1 MTITTGTVA
10 IACSGRSLFS
20 SLLVNTGNDM
30 IAQLERSAHFKS
42 AITEEEFTVAKKKLL
57 GMRRPLPLIFG
68 KKNRRSGVRRYPPSC
83 ENTNATTN

>member
-30 IAQLERSAHFKS
+30 IAQLERSAHFKA
-42 AITEEEFTVAKKKLL
+42 AITEEEFIVAKKKLL
-57 GMRRPLPLIFG
+57 GIAQTLTAHFW
-68 KKNRRSGVRRYPPSC
+68 
-83 ENTNATTN
+83 